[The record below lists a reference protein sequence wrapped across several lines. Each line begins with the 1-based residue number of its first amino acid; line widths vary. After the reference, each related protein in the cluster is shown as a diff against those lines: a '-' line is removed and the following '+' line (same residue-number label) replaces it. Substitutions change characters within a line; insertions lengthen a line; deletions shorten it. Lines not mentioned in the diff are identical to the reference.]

1 MFKCSFSHSHSHLL
15 SLPLCFSRL
24 PAHMSAK
31 GSGDP
36 LWLGLLSL
44 RLGSAVCSVFP
55 KAISKEAG
63 DMVAQLTFYGIRAQ
77 IRNFKWCLLCGI
89 GSEGGTVL
97 FWQT

>member
-1 MFKCSFSHSHSHLL
+1 
-15 SLPLCFSRL
+15 
-24 PAHMSAK
+24 MSAK

-63 DMVAQLTFYGIRAQ
+63 DTVAQLTFYGHQ
-77 IRNFKWCLLCGI
+77 SQNQEFQVVFTLWN
-89 GSEGGTVL
+89 
-97 FWQT
+97 W